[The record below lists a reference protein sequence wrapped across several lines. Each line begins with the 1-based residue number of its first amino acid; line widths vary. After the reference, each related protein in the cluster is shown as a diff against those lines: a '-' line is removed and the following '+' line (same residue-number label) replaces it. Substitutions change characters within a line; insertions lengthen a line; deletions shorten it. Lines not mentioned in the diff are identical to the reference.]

1 MFAYKILSVILSF
14 TLCSNLFFLPAAFAK
29 EISKDTHVGIFI
41 FRLDDTYI
49 RSVSEAIEKQLQG
62 KVKFTV
68 FDAQQDHVLQLN
80 QLATFLKE
88 GGDAVA
94 MNLVD
99 VKAGQNV
106 LNMIRDKEIPV
117 VFFNKEPD
125 LNIIKKY
132 AKARYVG
139 SAAEQSG
146 ILQGAIIAGIWYKN
160 PEVDRNKDG
169 ICQFIMLQ
177 GNIDNPEA
185 IVRSKLSVQ
194 SARMGGVNMR
204 QIGNTI
210 VCDWD
215 EICAYEHTKVTL
227 GIHMDEV
234 DFIIANNDSMALG
247 AIKALQEYTYNTK
260 GSGKSIPVVGID
272 GTKAAKEAIAQGIMH
287 GTIIQDAQGMGKAI
301 ATMLLN
307 TLAEKDYLNG
317 LPYSFE
323 DNGIAIRIPYQA
335 YGN

>member
-1 MFAYKILSVILSF
+1 MFAYKILSTALSF
-14 TLCSNLFFLPAAFAK
+14 ILCSSVLFLPHAFAK
-29 EISKDTHVGIFI
+29 EISKETHVGIFI
-41 FRLDDTYI
+41 FKLEDTYI
-49 RSVSEAIEKQLQG
+49 HSVNEAIEKQLEG
-62 KVKFTV
+62 KVKYTV
-68 FDAQQDHVLQLN
+68 FDAKQNHVLQLN

-99 VKAGQNV
+99 VKTGQAV
-106 LNMIRDKEIPV
+106 LNIVRSSNIPV

-132 AKARYVG
+132 AKAQYVG

-146 ILQGAIIAGIWYKN
+146 ILQGAIIAGIWHKN
-160 PEVDRNKDG
+160 PLVDRNKDG
-169 ICQFIMLQ
+169 ICQFLMLQ

-185 IVRSKLSVQ
+185 IVRSKLSVR

-215 EICAYEHTKVTL
+215 EICAYEHTKTAL
-227 GIHMDEV
+227 DIHMDEV
-234 DFIIANNDSMALG
+234 DFIIANNDSMAIG
-247 AIKALQEYTYNTK
+247 AIKALQEYTYNIE
-260 GSGKSIPVVGID
+260 GSEKNIPVVGID

-287 GTIIQDAQGMGKAI
+287 GTIIQDAEGMGQAI

-307 TLAEKDYLNG
+307 SLTDKPTLEG

-323 DNGIAIRIPYQA
+323 ENGVAIRIPYQV